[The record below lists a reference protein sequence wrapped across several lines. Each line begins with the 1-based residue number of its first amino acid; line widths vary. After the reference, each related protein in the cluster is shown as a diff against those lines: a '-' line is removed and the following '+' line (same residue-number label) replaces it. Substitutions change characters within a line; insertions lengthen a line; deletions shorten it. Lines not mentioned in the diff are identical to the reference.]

1 MINVVRADILK
12 LKKSAALK
20 VLFLVSAA
28 GAVLMVLAAHWF
40 ESGTLGQGAVGN
52 ASFLADAQMVALLG
66 TISAGLFLCG
76 DFENKTIHDAVSSGT
91 GRGEIILGKA
101 VSYFLVLLLM
111 VLPYFLVTVAAFFVD
126 SQFKLYIPSVFLTMI
141 CMEAGNPMTFSTVLK
156 IIGITVTVCIVY
168 AGQLSICLPLSFIFR
183 KPVPVIGIG
192 YLISLVCGML
202 QASGGN
208 QAFEK
213 MISLTPFYGKYLIQ
227 LSMNAKPEIFFKSIA
242 AGGGFAVLMVLITF
256 LVFKRAEIK

>member
-1 MINVVRADILK
+1 
-12 LKKSAALK
+12 
-20 VLFLVSAA
+20 
-28 GAVLMVLAAHWF
+28 
-40 ESGTLGQGAVGN
+40 
-52 ASFLADAQMVALLG
+52 
-66 TISAGLFLCG
+66 
-76 DFENKTIHDAVSSGT
+76 
-91 GRGEIILGKA
+91 
-101 VSYFLVLLLM
+101 
-111 VLPYFLVTVAAFFVD
+111 
-126 SQFKLYIPSVFLTMI
+126 
-141 CMEAGNPMTFSTVLK
+141 MTFSTVLK

-227 LSMNAKPEIFFKSIA
+227 LSMNAKSEIFFKSIA